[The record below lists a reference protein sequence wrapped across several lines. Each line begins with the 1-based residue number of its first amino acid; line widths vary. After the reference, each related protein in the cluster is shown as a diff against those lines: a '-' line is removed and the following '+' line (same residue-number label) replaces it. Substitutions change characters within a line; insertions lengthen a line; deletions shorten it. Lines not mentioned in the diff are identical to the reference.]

1 MRGVILQFKFKL
13 GLSAVAPSPS
23 GASILDLKQRTK
35 PSNKKAG
42 G

>member
-1 MRGVILQFKFKL
+1 MEEKKLPKFKL

-23 GASILDLKQRTK
+23 GASILDLIQRTK
-35 PSNKKAG
+35 PSSEKTG

>member
-1 MRGVILQFKFKL
+1 MEEKKLPKFKL

-23 GASILDLKQRTK
+23 GASILDLKQRTE
-35 PSNKKAG
+35 PSNEKAG

>member
-1 MRGVILQFKFKL
+1 MEEKKLPKFKL
-13 GLSAVAPSPS
+13 GLFAVAPSPS

-35 PSNKKAG
+35 LSNEKVG

>member
-1 MRGVILQFKFKL
+1 MKEKKLTNIEL
-13 GLSAVAPSPS
+13 GLSAVAPNPS

-35 PSNKKAG
+35 PSNEKAG